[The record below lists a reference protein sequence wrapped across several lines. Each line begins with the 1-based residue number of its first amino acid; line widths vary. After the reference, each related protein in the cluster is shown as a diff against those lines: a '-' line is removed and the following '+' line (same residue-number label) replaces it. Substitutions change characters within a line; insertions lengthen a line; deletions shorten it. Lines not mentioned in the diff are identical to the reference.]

1 MDKRDEQI
9 LLHIY
14 AHCNDLEGFIN
25 RFGNTIDNFKKDR
38 AFYNSVCM
46 SLMQISELSR
56 NLTSEFIESTR
67 EQISWS
73 AVKGLRNWIA
83 HEYMDLDMDIIWE
96 TATDDIPVLLKLCK
110 ECLNKEE

>member
-1 MDKRDEQI
+1 MDKHDEQI

-14 AHCNDLEGFIN
+14 THCTDLEGFIN
-25 RFGNTIDNFKKDR
+25 RFGNTIDVFKKDR

-56 NLTSEFIESTR
+56 NLTSDFIESTR

-83 HEYMDLDMDIIWE
+83 HEYMDQDMDIIWE
-96 TATDDIPVLLKLCK
+96 TATGDLPVLMKLCK
-110 ECLNKEE
+110 EYLNKEG